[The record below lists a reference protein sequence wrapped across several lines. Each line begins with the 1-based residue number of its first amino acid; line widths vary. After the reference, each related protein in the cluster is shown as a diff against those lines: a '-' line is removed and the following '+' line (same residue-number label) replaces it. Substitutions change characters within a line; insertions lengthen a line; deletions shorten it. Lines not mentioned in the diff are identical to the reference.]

1 VPGVDLWVEGG
12 GGDAFKGW
20 VIEIERTEAGETLVL
35 LSDESRGNRAVER
48 KLRWVRLE
56 EIEQHRIQ
64 VPR

>member
-12 GGDAFKGW
+12 GFKGW
-20 VIEIERTEAGETLVL
+20 VIEVSRSEAGETFVL
-35 LSDESRGNRAVER
+35 LSDESGGNRAVER

>member
-1 VPGVDLWVEGG
+1 VPGVDLWVEGSG
-12 GGDAFKGW
+12 AGAFKGW
-20 VIEIERTEAGETLVL
+20 VIEIERDQTGDTFVL